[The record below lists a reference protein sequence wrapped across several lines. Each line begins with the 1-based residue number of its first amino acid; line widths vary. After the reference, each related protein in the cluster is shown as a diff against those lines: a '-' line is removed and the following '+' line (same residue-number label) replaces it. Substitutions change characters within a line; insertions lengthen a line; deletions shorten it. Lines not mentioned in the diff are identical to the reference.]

1 MEPLIAVEQLD
12 LLKEGNGLTILDARD
27 QQSFTDGHIPGAA
40 NLDWEDLI
48 DPNHEIY
55 GMIANPEQF
64 ASVINTRNLQPSDP
78 IVIYDDQGGVE
89 AARVWW
95 VLKNYGFAE
104 ISILDGGLTKW
115 ERSGFKLESGPGVS
129 SKRGDR
135 QFGFE
140 AFRIASKEMVLEK
153 LDDPDFTIL
162 DVRSVE
168 EYTGEKIKSGAARGG
183 RIRGAVLVD
192 YILNFDLDENMNV
205 KGFKDPSA
213 LKYLYEEKGIK
224 SDQKLIVYCHT
235 AVRSSLTTFVLTE
248 LLGYQEV
255 YNYDGSWR
263 EWSHMDSTLIETH

>member
-12 LLKEGNGLTILDARD
+12 LLKERKDLIILDARGE
-27 QQSFTDGHIPGAA
+27 QAFTKEHIPGAA

-48 DPNHEIY
+48 DANHEIY
-55 GMIANPEQF
+55 GMIADPEQF
-64 ASVINTRNLQPSDP
+64 ASVINTRNLKRTDP
-78 IVIYDDQGGVE
+78 IVLYDDQGGVE

-95 VLKNYGFAE
+95 VLKNYGFEE

-115 ERSGFKLESGPGVS
+115 KRSGLKLESGPDVS
-129 SKRGDR
+129 PSSGDR
-135 QFGFE
+135 QFGFK
-140 AFRIASKEMVLEK
+140 AFRIANKEMVLDK

-162 DVRSVE
+162 DVRSEE
-168 EYTGEKIKSGAARGG
+168 EYTGKKIKSGAAKGG
-183 RIRGAVLVD
+183 RVRGAVLID
-192 YILNFDLDENMNV
+192 YIRNFDLDENMNV
-205 KGFKDPSA
+205 IGFKDPSV
-213 LKYLYEEKGIK
+213 LRHLYEKSGIK

-263 EWSHMDSTLIETH
+263 EWSHMDSALIETH